1 MKKLLLMSILAMI
14 CVAGFSPN
22 IKYITIVKEPPIE
35 PLEALFKAQVMIESS
50 GNTRALNVKEQSYGI
65 LQIRAI
71 RLEDYARRTGKRY
84 KLTDC
89 YDPKISKEVW
99 LYYASKFNPYD
110 YEGISRAWNCN
121 SQAYWIKVKQ
131 QLKSKL

>member
-1 MKKLLLMSILAMI
+1 MKKILLMCILAAVG
-14 CVAGFSPN
+14 VAGYAPLT
-22 IKYITIVKEPPIE
+22 KYITIVKEPPIE

-89 YDPKISKEVW
+89 YDPKISKEIW
-99 LYYASKFNPYD
+99 QFYASKFHPYD
-110 YEGISRAWNCN
+110 YESITKAWNCN

-131 QLKSKL
+131 QLKTK